1 MAINKYKIEYLAQ
14 KAQVVVFTNRGKLIE
29 TCDALLHISIYK
41 SESLF
46 EVFPFLESLQESLTT
61 IEVGKE
67 LYFPRVEYNYRDQ
80 DWVFDFTFYRSTHNA
95 NHIVW
100 VIQNFTK
107 LYQHLML
114 IQQERN
120 EAIIKN
126 QRLKQERQFDN
137 IKQELETFNN
147 IIQAQTIQLQSLAQ
161 NVEQPLHE
169 IKHIIQQQFSSNH
182 INPKTTT
189 QLKALVKEVEEQ
201 FEKIPASLE
210 HIQLQTQH
218 FLLPEIL
225 WSVLKTLH
233 YDESAIIKFNV
244 LPNVPKRLKGDY
256 LKLCQILHNTI
267 SNLLIINNKSE
278 ILVTVKPTKKEFEF
292 CELQFNIS
300 LQELEKTKAEIA
312 KTINRFQLQT
322 PVKDDIDLLQEN
334 IEISKQ
340 LVKLQAGNIKVI
352 KNKTEMLSIIIT
364 LPFGL

>member
-1 MAINKYKIEYLAQ
+1 MAINKYKIEYLAN
-14 KAQVVVFTNRGKLIE
+14 KAQVVVFTNRGTLIE
-29 TCDALLHISIYK
+29 TCDALLDISIYK
-41 SESLF
+41 SQSLF
-46 EVFPFLESLQESLTT
+46 EAFPFLESLQESLTA
-61 IEVGKE
+61 IEIGKE
-67 LYFPRVEYNYRDQ
+67 LYFPRVEYHYKGK
-80 DWVFDFTFYRSTHNA
+80 DWVFDFTFYRSTHNPK
-95 NHIVW
+95 HLVW

-137 IKQELETFNN
+137 IKQELETFND
-147 IIQAQTIQLQSLAQ
+147 IIQAQTIQLHSLSKS
-161 NVEQPLHE
+161 VEQPLYE
-169 IKHIIQQQFSSNH
+169 INQIIQQQLNGNSNS
-182 INPKTTT
+182 KMTL
-189 QLKALVKEVEEQ
+189 QLKQLIDKIERQ
-201 FEKIPASLE
+201 FNEIPANLE
-210 HIQLQTQH
+210 HIQLQSQH

-233 YDESAIIKFNV
+233 YDKAPIIKFNI

-267 SNLLIINNKSE
+267 SNLLIINKKSE

-292 CELQFNIS
+292 CELQFHIN
-300 LQELEKTKAEIA
+300 LEELEKTKEEIA
-312 KTINRFQLQT
+312 KTINNFQLHT
-322 PVKDDIDLLQEN
+322 PIKDDVVLLDES

-340 LVKLQAGNIKVI
+340 LVKLQAGSIKVT
-352 KNKTEMLSIIIT
+352 KNEAGMLCIIIT

>member
-1 MAINKYKIEYLAQ
+1 MAINKYKIEYLAN

-29 TCDALLHISIYK
+29 TCDALLNISIYK
-41 SESLF
+41 SQSLF
-46 EVFPFLESLQESLTT
+46 EAFPFLESLQESLTA

-67 LYFPRVEYNYRDQ
+67 LYFPRVEYHYKGK
-80 DWVFDFTFYRSTHNA
+80 DWVFDFTFYRSAHNDK
-95 NHIVW
+95 HIVW

-137 IKQELETFNN
+137 IKQELETFND
-147 IIQAQTIQLQSLAQ
+147 IIQAQTIQLHNLAQ
-161 NVEQPLHE
+161 SVEQPLYE
-169 IKHIIQQQFSSNH
+169 INHIIQKQLEGNVNTQ
-182 INPKTTT
+182 TAR
-189 QLKALVKEVEEQ
+189 QLKQLV
-201 FEKIPASLE
+201 EKIERQFNEIPANLE
-210 HIQLQTQH
+210 HIQLQTQN

-233 YDESAIIKFNV
+233 YDASPIVKFNV

-278 ILVTVKPTKKEFEF
+278 ISVTVRPTKKEFEF

-300 LQELEKTKAEIA
+300 LKELEKTKEEIA
-312 KTINRFQLQT
+312 KTINNFHLQT
-322 PVKDDIDLLQEN
+322 PIKDDMSLLHEN

-340 LVKLQAGNIKVI
+340 LVKLQAGSIKVTR
-352 KNKTEMLSIIIT
+352 NETGMLCIIIT